1 MKRTCASVDAPTTF
15 ESRGEGEP
23 HSKGPHA
30 READLGLLGAQ
41 LTRDGQEEDT
51 LRGLLQSLERILKLA
66 EDLLVARE
74 GRIRALTET
83 VLLAAEGADTPP
95 VPRAAGKESQEN

>member
-15 ESRGEGEP
+15 ETRGAGEP
-23 HSKGPHA
+23 QTEGPLG
-30 READLGLLGAQ
+30 READLGLLDAQ
-41 LTRDGQEEDT
+41 LTRDGQDEDT
-51 LRGLLQSLERILKLA
+51 LRSLLQSLERILKLA

-83 VLLAAEGADTPP
+83 VLLAAEGAAKAP
-95 VPRAAGKESQEN
+95 VLRAPAKESAEN